1 LTVTSTETAAFD
13 RREQR
18 VLGHLRPAIAEALRR
33 NKPVAVAHLE
43 TSLTTKELIALA
55 TRVCRHDG
63 ANVAVVTSA
72 AHRGVIF
79 VPV

>member
-1 LTVTSTETAAFD
+1 MTITSTESVAFD
-13 RREQR
+13 RQEQR
-18 VLGHLRPAIAEALRR
+18 VIGHLRPAIAEALRR
-33 NKPVAVAHLE
+33 NKPVAVAHVE
-43 TSLTTKELIALA
+43 TSLTPKQLVALA

-63 ANVAVVTSA
+63 ANVAVVTSS